1 MLKIS
6 IIIPVYNTG
15 EYLRECF
22 DSIIAQTYGNFEVV
36 VVDDGST
43 DHSGAICDEYATKDS
58 RFVVIHKQNGGV
70 SAARNTGIDAATGDY
85 IGFADSDDTI
95 LPGMFEEYVRV
106 AKTTEAD
113 LIEAVGFLN
122 DGEKANNSEDAHI
135 YEFNNDEARR
145 EFFTI
150 GKIRPSVCL
159 AFIKKEL
166 VGYVRFPT
174 NIYQWEDYAFI
185 AVMVSRTT
193 KTAVTA
199 NRYYQY
205 RYREGSATKRPMN
218 DRHLTCLLIDEFL
231 QQQGI
236 YKEEQERHDVVGFF
250 IRCVCKEYI
259 ASDSIVRKQYRIV
272 VLNKIRNNFMSI
284 RKCRA
289 VPLMTKLFI
298 CIIPLSDSLVIA
310 LYRMKIKLEKFLKRK
325 F

>member
-6 IIIPVYNTG
+6 IIVPVYNTG

-43 DHSGAICDEYATKDS
+43 DHSGAICEEYASKDS
-58 RFVVIHKQNGGV
+58 RFVVIHKQNEGV

-106 AKTTEAD
+106 AGKTGAD

-122 DGEKANNSEDAHI
+122 DGERANNSDDAYI
-135 YEFNNDEARR
+135 YEFNNEESRR
-145 EFFTI
+145 EFFTK
-150 GKIRPSVCL
+150 GKIRPSVWL
-159 AFIKKEL
+159 AFIKKTI
-166 VGYVRFPT
+166 VGDVRFPT

-193 KTAVTA
+193 KAAVTT

-218 DRHLTCLLIDEFL
+218 DRHLSCLLIDNFL
-231 QQQGI
+231 QAQGV
-236 YKEEQERHDVVGFF
+236 YKEDQERHDVVGFF
-250 IRCVCKEYI
+250 IRCVCLGFL
-259 ASDSIVRKQYRIV
+259 SNQS
-272 VLNKIRNNFMSI
+272 KIRNKYRKTIREQIKNNHQSI
-284 RKCRA
+284 KKCRA
-289 VPLMTKLFI
+289 VPSRNKVFI
-298 CIIPLSDSLVIA
+298 YALPYAEWLVIA
-310 LYRMKIKLEKFLKRK
+310 LFKMKRRLAKML
-325 F
+325 